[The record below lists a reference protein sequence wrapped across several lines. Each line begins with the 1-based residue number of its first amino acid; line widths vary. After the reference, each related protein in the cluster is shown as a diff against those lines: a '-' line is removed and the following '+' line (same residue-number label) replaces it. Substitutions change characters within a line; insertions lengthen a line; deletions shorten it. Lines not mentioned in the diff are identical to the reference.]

1 MMRTMKT
8 TRTSN
13 PRARH
18 PFSPPPH
25 PISVT
30 LLVCI
35 WLALAAG
42 PAHAYPLWK
51 DPAGGASHQEKKA
64 PAEDFLIFGT
74 VLNEQA
80 FAFQGAKI
88 EVRRAGEKKVRWRAV
103 SDRRGEFGIRVPHGA
118 EYDVNIE
125 ARGFAKAE
133 RKVDGKSG
141 QRFDFLVRLQP
152 EAQKSREATKPS

>member
-1 MMRTMKT
+1 MTRMRKT

-13 PRARH
+13 PRAQH
-18 PFSPPPH
+18 PFFRPAH

-30 LLVCI
+30 LLVCF

-42 PAHAYPLWK
+42 PARSYPAWK
-51 DPAGGASHQEKKA
+51 VPAAKASHAQRKP
-64 PAEDFLIFGT
+64 PADDFLIFGT
-74 VLNEQA
+74 ALNEQG
-80 FAFQGAKI
+80 FAVPGAKV

-118 EYDVNIE
+118 EYDVQIE
-125 ARGFAKAE
+125 ARGFAKDQ
-133 RKVDGKSG
+133 RKVDGKNG

-152 EAQKSREATKPS
+152 ETVKGKEPAKS